1 MESKKRVLFI
11 DRDGTIIK
19 ETIDEQIDAFEK
31 MIFYP
36 KAFTF
41 LGKIAKELDYELV
54 MITNQDGL
62 GTDVFPEDTFWPVH
76 NFIMK
81 SFENEGVVFDKVF
94 LDRTFPHENANTRKP
109 GTGLLTEYF
118 SEAYDLEN
126 SFVIGDRLTDME
138 LAKNLGAKGIFI
150 NDETNLGTGEITVKR
165 DELDTYIAI
174 ENNDWEKIY
183 EFLKLKDRT
192 AETHRKT
199 NETDILIKLNLDG
212 TGRSDIKTGLAFFDH
227 MLDQLA
233 RHGQMDLT
241 IKVNGDLEVDEHH
254 TIEDTGIALGEVFHN
269 ALGNKLGIERYG
281 FCLPMDDCLAQ
292 VAIDFGGRNWLVWN
306 ADFNREMVG
315 DMPTEMFHHF
325 FKSFTDGAKANL
337 NIKAEGTNEHHK
349 IEAIFKAFAKSIKMA
364 VKRDVEKMVLPSTKG
379 VL

>member
-1 MESKKRVLFI
+1 MKKVLFI

-19 ETIDEQIDAFEK
+19 EAGDEQIDAFEK
-31 MIFYP
+31 MVFYP
-36 KAFTF
+36 KVFTF

-62 GTDVFPEDTFWPVH
+62 GTGSFPEETFWPVQ
-76 NFIMK
+76 NFILK

-118 SEAYDLEN
+118 AKDYDLVN

-138 LAKNLGAKGIFI
+138 LAKNLGSKGIFI
-150 NDETNLGTGEITVKR
+150 NDNTNLGSDEITVKR
-165 DELDTYIAI
+165 GALKDIIVL
-174 ENNDWEKIY
+174 ENNDWESIY
-183 EFLKLKDRT
+183 EFLKLKDRV
-192 AETHRKT
+192 AEIIRKT
-199 NETDILIKLNLDG
+199 NETDIFIKLNLDG
-212 TGRSDIKTGLAFFDH
+212 TGIGNINTGLSFFDH

-233 RHGQMDLT
+233 RHGQMDLD
-241 IKVNGDLEVDEHH
+241 IKVKGDLKVDEHH
-254 TIEDTGIALGEVFHN
+254 TIEDTAIALGEVFHM

-292 VAIDFGGRNWLVWN
+292 VAIDFGGRNWLVWETE
-306 ADFNREMVG
+306 FKREMIG
-315 DMPTEMFHHF
+315 KMPTEMFNHF

-337 NIKAEGTNEHHK
+337 NIKAEGANEHHK
-349 IEAIFKAFAKSIKMA
+349 IEAIFKAFAKAIKMA

-379 VL
+379 IL